1 MLAAD
6 VLEDIGHRALSSA
19 EPCPISGARDPHAAF
34 RRRDTEAMEA
44 LPRAPFVGRKRE
56 LAQLEHCLHAV
67 RAGRGGSVLLVGDPG
82 IGKTRMVAELARRSR
97 EDGFEVLS
105 GRAIDFVGTE
115 LAYQPFVEALPPL
128 GELRRAEGPLGS
140 QLRLFE
146 LALTLLTDRAEETPI
161 LLVLEDVHWA
171 DASTLD
177 LLVYL
182 AHNLDGPRVLL
193 VVTARGDEPTSG
205 ARMRHLAERLRRT
218 ASALVLELGPLER
231 DELIE
236 LLTSRPEPPPAA
248 IADAIARRSEGNPF
262 FAEELL
268 AMPGTN
274 ESDLPASLR
283 DLLLQRVARLDS
295 ATQALLRPAAAV
307 GRDVDYRLLL
317 AVTEMSER
325 DARDSLRRAV
335 EYGVLVA
342 DQARGTF
349 RFRHA
354 LLADAVYAT
363 ILPGEREALH
373 ARLAD
378 ELARSGAVTAAEI
391 APHWA
396 AAGRTREALAASIEA
411 AHEAEAA
418 FGLAEALAHLERV
431 LGSWREVGDAPELAG
446 IDLAGVFSWAAGL
459 ASKIGAGARAI
470 ELGRQAVHLVS
481 ADDPRRAASLHVSLG
496 EYLYGIGNA
505 AEGLAE
511 LARAVELVPA
521 RPSAERAYALGSLAG
536 GLMVAGRHAESL
548 PIAEE
553 ALALSERVG
562 GREAEV
568 RALTVVGVDL
578 VYVGSCEDGVAR
590 LRQALRLAAEVGDD
604 IGLDRA
610 YVNFTSVLTMLG
622 RNVEAAQ
629 LGQEGL
635 EVMRRRGTESTLILA
650 NWIEALAAIGSWDE
664 AGRLVE
670 TALRRPTSS
679 FSYWMLLVAADFA
692 IGRGEFDGARAHLEA
707 ARPTV
712 PEENGLGLY
721 HVCLAELALW
731 EHRWA
736 DAVAAAENGLTA
748 VPVHE
753 PAQMLLRLYVDELRA
768 QAELVALA
776 RARRD
781 ERTVADRQARAHEL
795 LADAR
800 RVGTEASAIT
810 PESRGWLV
818 LAEAEYERVLGAE
831 HTALWTEA
839 AETWQ
844 RLERPFLAAYCRWRL
859 GEALVRDR
867 SSRTEASAPLAEAY
881 AVATRLGARPLL
893 RQLELLAERARLD
906 LSQVEVGAP
915 GEKSAAMALGL
926 TAREAEVLGL
936 VARGLTNREIAARL
950 VISVKTASVHVS
962 HILRKLGAPNRLEA
976 AAIAHRLAPPPGQP
990 DREA

>member
-1 MLAAD
+1 
-6 VLEDIGHRALSSA
+6 
-19 EPCPISGARDPHAAF
+19 
-34 RRRDTEAMEA
+34 MEA
-44 LPRAPFVGRKRE
+44 LSRAPFVGRERE
-56 LAQLEHCLHAV
+56 LAQLERCLDAV
-67 RAGRGGSVLLVGDPG
+67 KAGRGASVLLLGDPG
-82 IGKTRMVAELARRSR
+82 IGKTRMVEELARRSR
-97 EDGFEVLS
+97 AHGFDLLT

-115 LAYQPFVEALPPL
+115 LPYQPLVEALPPL
-128 GELRRAEGPLGS
+128 GELRRADGLVGS
-140 QLRLFE
+140 QLRVFE
-146 LALTLLTDRAEETPI
+146 LALTLLTDCADETPV

-171 DASTLD
+171 DTSTLD

-182 AHNLDGPRVLL
+182 AHNLDEPRVLL
-193 VVTARGDEPTSG
+193 VVTARADEPASG

-236 LLTSRPEPPPAA
+236 LLAARPERPPAA
-248 IADAIARRSEGNPF
+248 MADAIARRSEGNPF

-268 AMPGTN
+268 ALPAAN
-274 ESDLPASLR
+274 EGDLPANLR
-283 DLLLQRVARLDS
+283 GLLLQRVARLDS
-295 ATQALLRPAAAV
+295 ATQGLLRPAAAV
-307 GRDVDYRLLL
+307 GRDVDSRLLL
-317 AVTEMSER
+317 AVTDMSER

-335 EYGVLVA
+335 EHGVLVA

-378 ELARSGAVTAAEI
+378 ELARSGTATAGEI

-411 AHEAEAA
+411 AREAEAA

-431 LGSWREVGDAPELAG
+431 IGSWREVADAPELAG
-446 IDLAGVFSWAAGL
+446 IDLVGVCSWAAGL
-459 ASKIGAGARAI
+459 ASKIEAGPRAI
-470 ELGRQAVHLVS
+470 ELGRQAIDLLG
-481 ADDPRRAASLHVSLG
+481 ADNPRRAASLHVSLG
-496 EYLYGIGNA
+496 EYLYEIGND

-521 RPSAERAYALGSLAG
+521 QPSSDRAYALGSFAG

-568 RALTVVGVDL
+568 RALTVIGVDL
-578 VYVGSCEDGVAR
+578 AHLGFCDDGVAR
-590 LRQALRLAAEVGDD
+590 LRRALQLAEEIGDE

-610 YVNFTSVLTMLG
+610 YVNLTSVLTMLG

-635 EVMRRRGTESTLILA
+635 EVMRQRGTESSLILA
-650 NWIEALAAIGSWDE
+650 NWIEALVAIGSWDE
-664 AGRLVE
+664 ADRLVE

-679 FSYWMLLVAADFA
+679 FSFWLLLLAADLA
-692 IGRGEFDGARAHLEA
+692 IGRGDFDSARLHLEA

-712 PEENGLGLY
+712 PEENGLGVY
-721 HVCLAELALW
+721 QACLAELALW

-736 DAVAAAENGLTA
+736 DAVESVEDGLTA
-748 VPVHE
+748 VPSYA
-753 PAQMLLRLYVDELRA
+753 PGTMFLRLYVDGLRA

-781 ERTVADRQARAHEL
+781 ARTVADRQARAHEL
-795 LADAR
+795 LAGAR
-800 RVGTEASAIT
+800 RAGTEACAIT
-810 PESRGWLV
+810 PDGGGWLV
-818 LAEAEYERVLGAE
+818 LAEAEYERVLGSPRTE
-831 HTALWTEA
+831 LWTQA
-839 AETWQ
+839 AETWL
-844 RLERPFLAAYCRWRL
+844 RLGRPFLAAYCRWRL
-859 GEALVRDR
+859 AETLVRDG

-893 RQLELLAERARLD
+893 RQLELLAERARLN
-906 LSQVEVGAP
+906 LSPVEVGAP
-915 GEKSAAMALGL
+915 GERSEMAEALGL
-926 TAREAEVLGL
+926 TAREIEVLGL
-936 VARGLTNREIAARL
+936 VARGLTNREIAAML
-950 VISVKTASVHVS
+950 VISVKTASAHVS
-962 HILRKLGAPNRLEA
+962 HILRKLDAPNRREA
-976 AAIAHRLAPPPGQP
+976 AAIAHRLAPPLHDGRPAA
-990 DREA
+990 DR